1 MHYTIQQQL
10 DTHFDRLDADSD
22 YVILNDLEVDFN
34 QLTLED
40 VIALEEMQKS
50 K

>member
-1 MHYTIQQQL
+1 MIYKADQYL
-10 DTHFDRLDADSD
+10 DIDSD

-34 QLTLED
+34 QLTLDD
-40 VIALEEMQKS
+40 VIALEEMQKT